1 MADVRGSTPLGSTV
15 KYTSDLRK
23 HGSEVFC
30 SRQAVRSGPAA
41 RAPADGE
48 VPHRRPPRTVPD
60 TARTGRVI
68 NNNRRERA
76 S

>member
-23 HGSEVFC
+23 RGSEVFC

-41 RAPADGE
+41 RGPRRTETFLTVVTLAPC
-48 VPHRRPPRTVPD
+48 PTPP
-60 TARTGRVI
+60 
-68 NNNRRERA
+68 A
-76 S
+76 SAG